1 MELLGCHMHQNI
13 KGCVLRMNAGQNE
26 NSGGERPIRI
36 LCVCGSGRSGTTLL
50 SILLSQNNDVFNLGQ
65 SRDFLRAYAKQAMC
79 TCDKTMGACDIWSNL
94 VQNAFGGWQADDFC
108 NTDKMRRAFFSDAS
122 KLDHWRPSDALIAL
136 REKHREF
143 LDLTGRFLTQC
154 RVETGNDILVDI
166 SKSPEIA
173 LAYSLLDGEEV
184 YVLNL
189 VRDPRAVPAAGQ
201 KYLVMKRRL
210 CAIAISG

>member
-1 MELLGCHMHQNI
+1 
-13 KGCVLRMNAGQNE
+13 MNVGQYE
-26 NSGGERPIRI
+26 NSGRERPIRI
-36 LCVCGSGRSGTTLL
+36 LCVSGSGRYGTTIL
-50 SILLSQNNDVFNLGQ
+50 SILLSQNNNVFNLGQ
-65 SRDFLRAYAKQAMC
+65 SRDFLRTYAKQAMC
-79 TCDKTMGACDIWSNL
+79 TCDKTMCACGIWSNL
-94 VQNAFGGWQADDFC
+94 VQDAFGGWQADDFC

-154 RVETGNDILVDI
+154 RARTGNDIFVDT

-173 LAYSLLDGEEV
+173 LAYSLLDGVEV

-189 VRDPRAVPAAGQ
+189 VRDPHAVACSWA
-201 KYLVMKRRL
+201 KE
-210 CAIAISG
+210 IW